1 MQSETGHA
9 GISTRKPNSI
19 VLNVQG
25 LYFISLLSTCIEH
38 VEPPPPEA
46 RLSGVEWWHRKEI
59 AETYSAVGHS

>member
-46 RLSGVEWWHRKEI
+46 RLSGVEW
-59 AETYSAVGHS
+59 